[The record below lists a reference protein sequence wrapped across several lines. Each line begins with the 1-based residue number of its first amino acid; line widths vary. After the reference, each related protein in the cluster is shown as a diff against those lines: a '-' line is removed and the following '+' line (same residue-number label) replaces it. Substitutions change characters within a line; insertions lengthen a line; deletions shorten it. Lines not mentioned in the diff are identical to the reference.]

1 MNRKMTGAASL
12 ALTRRGILK
21 TGLGLGAVGLL
32 TPLVT
37 PRVWA
42 KDYPEMGSFPA
53 GVQGKSVFAAGVF
66 PLTGPYAAMGHD
78 EQRGFELAID
88 HLNNGSQFTQGIPSL
103 KKGGGVLGKKV
114 ESGVA
119 DSETKPNPAVQAA
132 TRFIHE
138 NKAIVFTGAVS
149 SSVAVALEEVG
160 QRHKVICMCSTTAS
174 NTTTGVSCQR
184 FGFRLMPDNY
194 MLAKAMAPVLAKQLG
209 RNLKAAYLV
218 PDYIFGTSLF
228 SSLKAAFAPYGW
240 TVATEQL
247 PPLGTTDFSSYLLNI
262 ANSGAD
268 VMFNETAG
276 ADSVTSTKQA
286 IHFGITTKMKYVI
299 PLFSGFAGKEL
310 GTELLA
316 GKYGTEPWWWGME
329 EKYPQAKIFNADFHK
344 KYGYMPRFP
353 AANTYDSMMMWAD
366 AVERAGTFYPPEVIK
381 ALESGHKVDT
391 SRGEVYFRAGDHQ
404 GVSPVPVLQ
413 GGNERIGGLFQD
425 RRDRGGR
432 AADGAARPKRLPHA
446 VGRSRLIGR
455 QCLIK
460 T

>member
-1 MNRKMTGAASL
+1 MSREETKSEMVMPRFSF
-12 ALTRRGILK
+12 TRRGLLK
-21 TGLGLGAVGLL
+21 AALSGAAAAAVVPGIA
-32 TPLVT
+32 

-42 KDYPEMGSFPA
+42 KTYPTLGTFPA
-53 GVQGKSVFAAGVF
+53 GVEGKSVFAGGVF

-78 EQRGFELAID
+78 EQRGFELVVE
-88 HLNNGSQFTQGIPSL
+88 HLNNGSKFTEAIPSL
-103 KKGGGVLGKKV
+103 RKGGGVLGKKI
-114 ESGVA
+114 ELGVS
-119 DSETKPNPAVQAA
+119 DSQTQPNPAVQAA

-149 SSVAVALEEVG
+149 SAVAVALEEVG

-194 MLAKAMAPVLAKQLG
+194 MLAKALAPVLSKQLG
-209 RNLKAAYLV
+209 HNLKAAYLV

-247 PPLGTTDFSSYLLNI
+247 APLGTTDFSSYLLNI

-286 IHFGITTKMKYVI
+286 IHFDITKKMKYVI

-310 GTELLA
+310 GPELLE

-329 EKYPQAKIFNADFHK
+329 EKYPLAKYFVADFEK
-344 KYGYMPRFP
+344 KYGYKPRFP
-353 AANTYDSMMMWAD
+353 AANTYDSMIMWAD

-381 ALESGHKVDT
+381 AFESGHKVET
-391 SRGEVYFRAGDHQ
+391 SRGTVWFRAEDHQ

-413 GGNERIGGLFQD
+413 GNSKSEMKGPDDFFKTVGIVPGEQLMAPINETGCHMPSVES
-425 RRDRGGR
+425 
-432 AADGAARPKRLPHA
+432 A
-446 VGRSRLIGR
+446 
-455 QCLIK
+455 
-460 T
+460 

>member
-1 MNRKMTGAASL
+1 MNGRSTNAGPTGTAPSFSF
-12 ALTRRGILK
+12 TRRGFLK
-21 TGLGLGAVGLL
+21 AGLGVGAVSVLM
-32 TPLVT
+32 PAAA

-42 KDYPEMGSFPA
+42 KSYPSLGTYPA
-53 GVQGKSVFAAGVF
+53 GVEGKSVFAGGVF

-78 EQRGFELAID
+78 EQRGFELVVE
-88 HLNNGSQFTQGIPSL
+88 HLNNGSKFTEAIPSL
-103 KKGGGVLGKKV
+103 RKGGGVLGKKI
-114 ESGVA
+114 ELGVA
-119 DSETKPNPAVQAA
+119 DSQTLPNPAVQAA
-132 TRFIHE
+132 TRFISQ
-138 NKAIVFTGAVS
+138 NKAMVFTGAVS
-149 SSVAVALEEVG
+149 SAVAVALEEVG
-160 QRHKVICMCSTTAS
+160 QRQKVICMCSTTAS

-184 FGFRLMPDNY
+184 FGFRLMADNY
-194 MLAKAMAPVLAKQLG
+194 MLAKALAPVLAKQLG
-209 RNLKAAYLV
+209 HNLKAAYLV

-286 IHFGITTKMKYVI
+286 INFGITKKMKYVI

-310 GTELLA
+310 GPELLES
-316 GKYGTEPWWWGME
+316 KYGTEPWWWTME
-329 EKYPQAKIFNADFHK
+329 DKYPQAKYFVADFEK
-344 KYGYMPRFP
+344 KFGYKPRFP
-353 AANTYDSMMMWAD
+353 AANTYDSMIMWAD

-391 SRGEVYFRAGDHQ
+391 SRGEVWFRAGDHQ

-413 GGNERIGGLFQD
+413 GNSKSAMKGPEDFFKI
-425 RRDRGGR
+425 
-432 AADGAARPKRLPHA
+432 
-446 VGRSRLIGR
+446 VGIVPGEQLMVPLDKSGCHMPSVKLA
-455 QCLIK
+455 
-460 T
+460 

>member
-1 MNRKMTGAASL
+1 MNRSL
-12 ALTRRGILK
+12 MGRESFTVTRRGILRAS
-21 TGLGLGAVGLL
+21 LSLGAAGLL
-32 TPLVT
+32 TPLAA

-42 KDYPEMGSFPA
+42 KTYPSMGNFPDA
-53 GVQGKSVFAAGVF
+53 VQGKSVFAGGVF

-78 EQRGFELAID
+78 EQRGFQLVVD
-88 HLNNGSQFTQGIPSL
+88 HLNNGSEFTEAIPEL
-103 KKGGGVLGKKV
+103 KKGGGVLGKKI
-114 ESGVA
+114 EFGVT
-119 DSETKPNPAVQAA
+119 DSQTLPNPAVQAA
-132 TRFIHE
+132 TQFIHQ
-138 NKAIVFTGAVS
+138 NNAMVLTGAVS
-149 SSVAVALEEVG
+149 SAVAVALEEVG
-160 QRHKVICMCSTTAS
+160 QRNKVVCMCSTTAS
-174 NTTTGVSCQR
+174 NTTTGTSCQR

-194 MLAKAMAPVLAKQLG
+194 MLAKALAPVLSKQLG
-209 RNLKAAYLV
+209 HNLKAAYLV

-240 TVATEQL
+240 TVASEQL

-286 IHFGITTKMKYVI
+286 MHFGITQKMKYVI

-310 GTELLA
+310 GPELLE

-329 EKYPQAKIFNADFHK
+329 DKYPQAKRLVAAFDK
-344 KYGYMPRFP
+344 KFGYKPRFP
-353 AANTYDSMMMWAD
+353 AANTYDSMIMWAV

-381 ALESGHKVDT
+381 ALESDQKVDT

-413 GGNERIGGLFQD
+413 GNSKSEMKGPEDFFKTVGIVEGEQLMVPLNESGCHMPSIES
-425 RRDRGGR
+425 
-432 AADGAARPKRLPHA
+432 A
-446 VGRSRLIGR
+446 
-455 QCLIK
+455 
-460 T
+460 

>member
-1 MNRKMTGAASL
+1 MNGS
-12 ALTRRGILK
+12 LTRRGSFYFTRRSVLQAS
-21 TGLGLGAVGLL
+21 LGLGAAGLL
-32 TPLVT
+32 TPLVA

-42 KDYPEMGSFPA
+42 QTYPSMGNFPD
-53 GVQGKSVFAAGVF
+53 GVSGKSVFAAGIF

-78 EQRGFELAID
+78 EQKGFELVVD
-88 HLNNGSQFTQGIPSL
+88 HLNNGSEFTDAIPSL
-103 KKGGGVLGKKV
+103 KKGGGVLGKKI
-114 ESGVA
+114 EMGVA
-119 DSETKPNPAVQAA
+119 DTETKPNPSVQAA

-138 NKAIVFTGAVS
+138 NKAMVMTNSVS

-160 QRHKVICMCSTTAS
+160 QRYKVICMCSTTAS

-194 MLAKAMAPVLAKQLG
+194 MLAKGLAPVLAKALG
-209 RNLKAAYLV
+209 HNLKAAYLV

-228 SSLKAAFAPYGW
+228 NSLKEAFAPYGW

-286 IHFGITTKMKYVI
+286 VQFGITKKMKYVI

-310 GTELLA
+310 GTELLE

-329 EKYPQAKIFNADFHK
+329 EKYPQAKIFNAAFYK

-353 AANTYDSMMMWAD
+353 AANTYDSLMMWAD

-391 SRGEVYFRAGDHQ
+391 ARGEVYFRAGDHQ

-413 GGNERIGGLFQD
+413 GNSKAEMKGTEDYFKIVGIVPGEQLMVPLD
-425 RRDRGGR
+425 KSGCHMPSVE
-432 AADGAARPKRLPHA
+432 AA
-446 VGRSRLIGR
+446 
-455 QCLIK
+455 
-460 T
+460 

>member
-1 MNRKMTGAASL
+1 MKNEMAKGNSAAAQPSL
-12 ALTRRGILK
+12 VVTRRGLF
-21 TGLGLGAVGLL
+21 TAGLGLGAASLL
-32 TPLVT
+32 ATVPA

-42 KDYPEMGSFPA
+42 KSYPTMGNYPA
-53 GVQGKSVFAAGVF
+53 GVEGESVFAAGVF

-78 EQRGFELAID
+78 EQRGFELVIE
-88 HLNNGSQFTQGIPSL
+88 HLNNGSKVTEAIPSL
-103 KKGGGVLGKKV
+103 RKGGGVLGKKV
-114 ESGVA
+114 EFGVA
-119 DSETKPNPAVQAA
+119 DSQTQPNPAVQAA

-149 SSVAVALEEVG
+149 SAVAVALEEVG
-160 QRHKVICMCSTTAS
+160 QRNKVICMCSTTAS

-194 MLAKAMAPVLAKQLG
+194 MLAKALAPVLAKQLG

-218 PDYIFGTSLF
+218 PDYIFGTSLYK
-228 SSLKAAFAPYGW
+228 SLTAAFSEYGW
-240 TVATEQL
+240 TVANEQL

-286 IHFGITTKMKYVI
+286 INFGITKKMKYVI

-310 GTELLA
+310 GPELLA

-329 EKYPQAKIFNADFHK
+329 EKYPLAKDFVADFEK
-344 KYGYMPRFP
+344 KFGYKPRFP
-353 AANTYDSMMMWAD
+353 AANTYDSMIMWAD

-381 ALESGHKVDT
+381 ALESEHKVDT
-391 SRGEVYFRAGDHQ
+391 TRGEVWFRAGDHQ
-404 GVSPVPVLQ
+404 GEQQVGIKGPEDFFKIVGIVPGEQLMAPL
-413 GGNERIGGLFQD
+413 NETGCHMPSIES
-425 RRDRGGR
+425 
-432 AADGAARPKRLPHA
+432 A
-446 VGRSRLIGR
+446 
-455 QCLIK
+455 
-460 T
+460 